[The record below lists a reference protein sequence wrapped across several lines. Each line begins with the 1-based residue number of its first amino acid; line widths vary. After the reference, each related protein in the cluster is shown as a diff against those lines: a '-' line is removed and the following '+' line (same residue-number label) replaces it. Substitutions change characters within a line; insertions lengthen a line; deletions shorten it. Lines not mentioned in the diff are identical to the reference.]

1 MRKRSEKLT
10 KNTQIT
16 DDQRAVEG
24 QWTGAFADCR
34 AFQEFAN
41 WDHIERRTKSA
52 PLFET
57 TSDLSK
63 SALLQ
68 KAISGHIWAYK
79 AGVQIWTA
87 RVQAG

>member
-1 MRKRSEKLT
+1 MGGLT

-16 DDQRAVEG
+16 DDQRAAEG
-24 QWTGAFADCR
+24 RWTGAFADCR

-41 WDHIERRTKSA
+41 WDNIERRTKSA

-63 SALLQ
+63 SAPLR
-68 KAISGHIWAYK
+68 KAIWGNIWADK

-87 RVQAG
+87 RVQAR